1 MCPSQSNRLSG
12 LLSVDGCHSL
22 QVTFTEIHTFL
33 CSISLVHF
41 LSTPYLLT
49 ILWNEKQT
57 LTWFFWHKK
66 KKLKKTGVSSILP
79 ATVIGPFSGIF
90 RIRSSSISA
99 YSWRLKDNTSFSVS
113 KKLFVIYSLS
123 VYYSSSTGERAEY
136 ITEDEKDQ
144 FDIVMQ
150 TSSNTQ

>member
-1 MCPSQSNRLSG
+1 MKNKLSLG
-12 LLSVDGCHSL
+12 FSD
-22 QVTFTEIHTFL
+22 T
-33 CSISLVHF
+33 
-41 LSTPYLLT
+41 
-49 ILWNEKQT
+49 
-57 LTWFFWHKK
+57 K
-66 KKLKKTGVSSILP
+66 KKLKRTGVSSILP

-113 KKLFVIYSLS
+113 KKPFVIYSLS